1 MHFGPALPKLGTN
14 VSRRPD
20 LFESLIQPCTD
31 AELEARA
38 LDARR
43 LTRQHFGATMRFF
56 APLYLS
62 NECINSCRYCG
73 FSRENPILR
82 VTLTLDQVETE
93 VRHLLEKGFRNFL
106 LVAGEHPRFVGRDY
120 LAECVR
126 RLRALGV
133 PSINLEVGPMETEDY
148 RSIVEAGAEGLIVYQ
163 ETYNREVYAAMHL
176 AGPKKDYDARLACP
190 RRAYEAGFRRI
201 GLGALFGLADWREE
215 ALALARHL
223 DELLAI
229 CWKAFFTVSA
239 PRLRPAAG
247 EFEPL
252 VHVTDRDLTQFVI
265 AMRIAFPQVGIVLS
279 TRESPTLR
287 DGLACVGITAMS
299 AGSHT
304 EPGGYTGAG
313 RDDLH
318 RTSHGCRV
326 ELPKDRVP
334 SEGEQ
339 ATEQFAIADRRS
351 VEEVAVRVREL
362 GLEPV
367 WKDWDPALTAAPVG
381 SQSPRA
387 CRWFPPA

>member
-1 MHFGPALPKLGTN
+1 MRVAFRHGTAEVKVN
-14 VSRRPD
+14 VSRRPT

-31 AELEARA
+31 AELEVRA
-38 LDARR
+38 LEARR

-82 VTLTLDQVETE
+82 VTLTPEQVEAE
-93 VRHLLEKGFRNFL
+93 ARHLLEKGFRSLL

-133 PSINLEVGPMETEDY
+133 PSIHLEVGPMETEDY
-148 RSIVEAGAEGLIVYQ
+148 RPIVEAGAEGLVVYQ
-163 ETYNREVYAAMHL
+163 ETYDRGIYAAMHL
-176 AGPKKDYDARLACP
+176 TGPKKDYDWRLACP

-201 GLGALFGLADWREE
+201 GLGALLGLADWREE

-223 DELLAI
+223 DDLLAT
-229 CWKAFFTVSA
+229 CWKTFFTVSA

-252 VHVTDRDLTQFVI
+252 VHVTDRELAQFVI
-265 AMRIAFPQVGIVLS
+265 ATRIAFPQVGIVLS
-279 TRESPTLR
+279 TRESPALR
-287 DGLACVGITAMS
+287 DGLACIGVTAMS

-304 EPGGYTGAG
+304 EPGGYTGVG
-313 RDDLH
+313 REDLH
-318 RTSHGCRV
+318 RTSRGSRV

-339 ATEQFAIADRRS
+339 ATEQFAIADHRS
-351 VEEVAVRVREL
+351 VEEVAARVRTL

-367 WKDWDPALTAAPVG
+367 WKDWDPALQGA
-381 SQSPRA
+381 R
-387 CRWFPPA
+387 